1 MSIETLV
8 VETSHGRVSK
18 ILESGKLIG
27 ISIEEGG
34 SDSLDGLEDGFDW
47 SDLVE
52 DIEWGIVTPF
62 RRLVFEALLD
72 NVPRGSLITYLS
84 LIHI

>member
-18 ILESGKLIG
+18 IVESGKLIG

-34 SDSLDGLEDGFDW
+34 SDSLDGLEDGFD
-47 SDLVE
+47 SVSYTHLTLPTICSV
-52 DIEWGIVTPF
+52 
-62 RRLVFEALLD
+62 
-72 NVPRGSLITYLS
+72 
-84 LIHI
+84 